1 MKKIFSFVV
10 ALSLVASAYALSP
23 KHQVTKLDLNKGVHQ
38 EFRQHAAVNVP
49 SDFKLASNAHFD
61 QLAKKHHQAQVPA
74 ARRAING
81 DVYNVTIQEGYALYL
96 GNFMSMMDEQ
106 DYGDMWE
113 LNFTGSNGEV
123 LIIDFDGFSTDR
135 IAGNYHNA
143 DAYISVTPGDTLEA
157 VGTINIAYVRDGE
170 DGSSPVYNFTG
181 SFVDENGNTY
191 NLSGE
196 YAFPEGEVLEYL
208 YYMICMYF
216 QMYCEDALITLID
229 QTIVPEGEEN
239 VVLSTPA
246 IKSYYGDKG
255 AWYVRGLD
263 DNFFASFRLYA
274 TDLVDG
280 HYNGNDLDY
289 AYTRVTAFDSGDTT
303 AVDMYQPVGLD
314 ITTQNDTMFF
324 NFSMIGLDAIT
335 YNVSMF
341 YPMPAFTDTITSIV
355 MGEWQDLIEDYGLVI
370 LSAENDSIYY
380 SSAVYTDNIIGS
392 FTEKDSYG
400 GGYYDVVSLTRGS
413 ETTYYLPDHYTIAI
427 EDGTGELA
435 GIQIATIL
443 FCGYNQAD
451 RSDSH
456 CFRLIAG
463 LEKYNPYKYD
473 QANDT
478 SYTFTAKLEDVMITD
493 NFDQYGIVLVQAV
506 DQQNAVVFN
515 GAFFL
520 DDLDPTYVV
529 PLDVYDINDTEEAPS
544 MLASIG
550 YDGEMDYPTYL
561 LMYIGDYE
569 YTWYIVEG
577 SATMSA
583 DKLTVAGINSNGNKV
598 DITINFTDT
607 GLEEVVEQMAGKV
620 SKFMHNGR
628 VYMMRNSHLFDMLGN
643 RMK

>member
-23 KHQVTKLDLNKGVHQ
+23 KHQVTKLDLSKDARQ
-38 EFRQHAAVNVP
+38 EFKQQIAVNVP

-61 QLAKKHHQAQVPA
+61 QLAKKHQHAQVPA

-96 GNFMSMMDEQ
+96 GNYMSMIEEEDV
-106 DYGDMWE
+106 GDMWE
-113 LNFTGSNGEV
+113 LNFTGSNGEM
-123 LIIDFDGFSTDR
+123 LIIDFNGFSTDR

-143 DAYISVTPGDTLEA
+143 DAYICVTPGDTLDA

-170 DGSSPVYNFTG
+170 EGSSPVYNFTG

-208 YYMICMYF
+208 YYMFCMYF

-229 QTIVPEGEEN
+229 QNIVPEGSED
-239 VVLSTPA
+239 VVVSTPA
-246 IKSYYGDKG
+246 IKSYYGNEG
-255 AWYVRGLD
+255 AWYVKAQ
-263 DNFFASFRLYA
+263 DNNYFASFQVYA
-274 TDLVDG
+274 TDLTDG

-289 AYTRVTAFDSGDTT
+289 TYTRVTAFDSGDTI

-314 ITTQNDTMFF
+314 INTVNDTMFF

-341 YPMPAFTDTITSIV
+341 YPMPVFTDTITAIV
-355 MGEWQDLIEDYGLVI
+355 AGEWQDYIEDYGLVM
-370 LSAENDSIYY
+370 LTAENDSIYY
-380 SSAVYTDNIIGS
+380 STAVFANNIIGS

-400 GGYYDVVSLTRGS
+400 GGYYDIVGLTRNN
-413 ETTYYLPDHYTIAI
+413 ETTYYLPDHYTLTI
-427 EDGTGELA
+427 EEGTGELA
-435 GIQIATIL
+435 GYQIASIL

-451 RSDSH
+451 RNDTY
-456 CFRLIAG
+456 CFQLTAG
-463 LEKYNPYKYD
+463 LEKFDPYKYD
-473 QANDT
+473 MPMDT

-493 NFDQYGIVLVQAV
+493 NFDKYGIVLVEAV
-506 DQQNAVVFN
+506 DQQNGVGFE
-515 GAFFL
+515 GAFIL
-520 DDLDPTYVV
+520 DNLDPTYVV

-544 MLASIG
+544 MVASIG

-561 LMYIGDYE
+561 LMYIGGYE

-583 DKLTVAGINSNGNKV
+583 DKLTVVGINSNGNKV
-598 DITINFTDT
+598 NITINFTDT

-628 VYMMRNSHLFDMLGN
+628 VYMMHNSHLFDLLGN